1 MITEIQNHLL
11 GHILPFWNK
20 MRDNT
25 HGGFYGEMDI
35 ELNINRQAD
44 KGCILNSRIL
54 WFYSN
59 VYMEFAEAEILEYA
73 THAYEC
79 MIQHFWDDEQG
90 GVYWSIH
97 ADGSVSD
104 DSKHTYCQAFALYAL
119 ASYYGITHDE
129 TVLVYAMRLFEL
141 MESKC
146 VDEIGYLEALD
157 RNFQE
162 LENDKLSENGVSA
175 DRTMNTILHIFEAYT
190 ELYRV
195 NKDERVAE
203 KMHAILEIFKTK
215 VFNEEMKR
223 QEVFFDKNY
232 NSLIDLHSYGHDIE
246 TAWLL
251 DRGLSILGDDELSV
265 SFKDIM
271 QTLERKVY
279 EIAYNGSYI
288 YNECCDGIV
297 NKEAIWWVQAEAMVG
312 FYNAYTKNKEKK
324 HYITLV
330 ENIWAFIQDYIVDSR
345 EGSEWL
351 WEANRCNQVNQEK
364 GIVNAWKCPY
374 HNGRMCL
381 ELIRRARNDTQQIL

>member
-129 TVLVYAMRLFEL
+129 TVLV
-141 MESKC
+141 
-146 VDEIGYLEALD
+146 
-157 RNFQE
+157 
-162 LENDKLSENGVSA
+162 
-175 DRTMNTILHIFEAYT
+175 
-190 ELYRV
+190 
-195 NKDERVAE
+195 
-203 KMHAILEIFKTK
+203 
-215 VFNEEMKR
+215 
-223 QEVFFDKNY
+223 
-232 NSLIDLHSYGHDIE
+232 
-246 TAWLL
+246 
-251 DRGLSILGDDELSV
+251 
-265 SFKDIM
+265 
-271 QTLERKVY
+271 
-279 EIAYNGSYI
+279 
-288 YNECCDGIV
+288 
-297 NKEAIWWVQAEAMVG
+297 
-312 FYNAYTKNKEKK
+312 
-324 HYITLV
+324 
-330 ENIWAFIQDYIVDSR
+330 
-345 EGSEWL
+345 
-351 WEANRCNQVNQEK
+351 
-364 GIVNAWKCPY
+364 
-374 HNGRMCL
+374 
-381 ELIRRARNDTQQIL
+381 